1 MLAPLIA
8 ILSQVIPGWAIA
20 ALSTAFEG
28 WFVTFLGK
36 AVLADA
42 IMLFAKTVYNLI
54 KIYVR
59 KTADPVD
66 DTWLPIASD
75 FVRLCAKILSY
86 DLADW
91 KP

>member
-1 MLAPLIA
+1 MFAPLIA
-8 ILSQVIPGWAIA
+8 IFASFLPNWAIA

-28 WFVTFLGK
+28 WFVTFLSK

-42 IMLFAKTVYNLI
+42 IMLFLKTGYNLM
-54 KIYVR
+54 KIHVQ

-66 DTWLPIASD
+66 DTWLPQAAD
-75 FVRLCAKILSY
+75 FIKLSAEILSY
-86 DLADW
+86 DLSDW